1 MDKPINTNTP
11 PIKLLLIEDDSFM
24 REMIALTL
32 ETENYE
38 VTGVESGTEALQKLN
53 SCNKYGGIISDMYL
67 PDTDGLTLF
76 EQVHPEYPD
85 LLFLILTSE
94 TDEIIVRKAANLGIT
109 YILKDENFA
118 ETVLTALAN
127 LPQIETAPASL
138 AQMPAKLFH
147 DLNQPLNSIKMIA
160 GGILFLLKQG
170 EKLPDEELSDC
181 MEKISVQ
188 TDLLASMLKKM
199 RM

>member
-1 MDKPINTNTP
+1 MNKPTNANNS

-24 REMIALTL
+24 REMIILTL

-38 VTGVESGTEALQKLN
+38 VTGVESGTEALQKLHN
-53 SCNKYGGIISDMYL
+53 GNEYVGIISDMYL
-67 PDTDGLTLF
+67 PDTNGLALF
-76 EQVHPEYPD
+76 EQVHTEYPD

-94 TDEIIVRKAANLGIT
+94 TDEIIVRKATSLGIT

-118 ETVLTALAN
+118 ETVLAALAN
-127 LPQIETAPASL
+127 LPVRESVPDSL
-138 AQMPAKLFH
+138 TQMPAKLFH

-188 TDLLASMLKKM
+188 TDLLASMLKKL
-199 RM
+199 RI

>member
-1 MDKPINTNTP
+1 MDKPTNNP

-38 VTGVESGTEALQKLN
+38 VTSVESGIEALQQLH
-53 SCNKYGGIISDMYL
+53 SCNNYGGIISDMYL

-76 EQVHPEYPD
+76 EQVHSEYPD

-94 TDEIIVRKAANLGIT
+94 TDESIVQKATSLGIT

-118 ETVLTALAN
+118 ETVLAALAN
-127 LPQIETAPASL
+127 LPPIETVPAPL
-138 AQMPAKLFH
+138 VPMPAKLFH

-170 EKLPDEELSDC
+170 EKLPDEELADC